1 MVEREGR
8 PGQVAANG
16 EESTAGVVSRE
27 GRLGEA
33 GELLDEG
40 SVRVEGP
47 RGRVLWQFPATP
59 GRQREQVVPLLT
71 QAHLKHFAVP
81 LHRQQRRG

>member
-8 PGQVAANG
+8 PGQAAADG
-16 EESTAGVVSRE
+16 EERAAGVVSWE

-40 SVRVEGP
+40 SVRVEGL
-47 RGRVLWQFPATP
+47 RGRVLWQFPASP
-59 GRQREQVVPLLT
+59 GREREQVVPLLA
-71 QAHLKHFAVP
+71 QAHLKHFAVL